1 MPVSDKKVAIVT
13 GASAGI
19 GKSVVRTFLADGWT
33 VHGLARR
40 VPQMQDILSEGAKV
54 IGVDLTDDAATTA
67 AVQQI
72 LDAEGRIDALI
83 NNAGYG
89 SHGPVELVPTDE
101 ARRQFEVNVFAV
113 TRLSQL
119 VIPAMRSAGRGTIV
133 NIGSIAGR
141 MWMPFGGWYHAT
153 KYSLECLSDAMRLEL
168 APFGIRV
175 VLVQPGAIATE
186 WGGIAVNNL
195 LANSRGTPYEKP
207 ASAFSGILAGEGM
220 AVGPHRVAAVVRRA
234 VNARHPCRR
243 YATPFHAKAIIF
255 MHWLLPT
262 AVWDFALRL
271 MLRR

>member
-33 VHGLARR
+33 VYGLARR

-153 KYSLECLSDAMRLEL
+153 KYSLECLSDAMRLSRPSGSASSWFSL
-168 APFGIRV
+168 AQSPLNGAASRSTTCWQI
-175 VLVQPGAIATE
+175 PGARLTKS
-186 WGGIAVNNL
+186 L
-195 LANSRGTPYEKP
+195 HPPFP
-207 ASAFSGILAGEGM
+207 ASSPEKAWRSVRIASPPLFGARSMPVTHADVTRPRSTQRPSYSCTGCFPPPSGTS
-220 AVGPHRVAAVVRRA
+220 R
-234 VNARHPCRR
+234 
-243 YATPFHAKAIIF
+243 
-255 MHWLLPT
+255 
-262 AVWDFALRL
+262 
-271 MLRR
+271 